1 MDLDYI
7 FRRRS
12 IRRYT
17 DEIVTDQ
24 QIKYILEAAMAAP
37 SSNNLKPWH
46 FIVIQDRQK
55 LNQIA
60 EKHPHAKMLFQAPLA
75 IVICGDVVH
84 SPKYWYQD
92 CAAATENIL
101 LALPELGLGGV
112 WIGYHPRS
120 GADHVLEDVIPLPDN
135 ILIFSLVAV
144 GHPDEEKISRSQ
156 YEDAKIHY
164 ETW

>member
-135 ILIFSLVAV
+135 IRIFSLVAI

>member
-12 IRRYT
+12 IRKYT
-17 DEIVTDQ
+17 SEPVTNQ

-37 SSNNLKPWH
+37 SSNNITPWH
-46 FIVIQDRQK
+46 FIVILGREK
-55 LNQIA
+55 LNQVA
-60 EKHPHAKMLFQAPLA
+60 ERHPHAKMLFQAPLA
-75 IVICGDVVH
+75 IVVCGDVVL

-120 GADHVLEDVIPLPDN
+120 GADDVLKDVIPLPDN
-135 ILIFSLVAV
+135 IRIFSLVAI
-144 GHPDEEKISRSQ
+144 GYPDEEKISRSQ

-164 ETW
+164 EVW